1 MNDNPI
7 QSVLIDHR
15 EPPFMHRLKFDGA
28 QTVVT
33 QLQCGDVWVAA
44 ADGKLLI
51 VERKTADDLLAS
63 IADGRLFDQAAGMVA
78 MTPWS
83 YIAVQGTLEPAIN
96 GKTVCDGAPVNWEW
110 AAVQGALQTVQEMG
124 VAVIYLPPA
133 DERGKFAEFITRL
146 ARRDRGP
153 VRVGGVR
160 KPELLAPGMAL
171 LMALPGIGPDRAKS
185 LMELAGTAA
194 FALSALTDDTLAIP
208 GIGDGTR
215 AKVRDALGITGGAR
229 LELIAN

>member
-1 MNDNPI
+1 MTENAI
-7 QSVLIDHR
+7 QSILIDHR
-15 EPPFMHRLKFDGA
+15 EPHWMQRIAVEGA

-63 IADGRLFDQAAGMVA
+63 IADGRLFDQAAGMVN

-83 YIAVQGTLEPAIN
+83 YIVVQGQISPTRD
-96 GKTVCDGAPVNWEW
+96 GKTLADGAPVNWRW

-124 VAVIYLPPA
+124 VAVIYLNREP
-133 DERGKFAEFITRL
+133 EEFTAFLVRL
-146 ARRDRGP
+146 AARDRGS
-153 VRVGGVR
+153 VRTGGAR
-160 KPELLAPGMAL
+160 KVELLAPGMAL
-171 LMALPGIGPDRAKS
+171 LMALPGIGPDRAKI
-185 LMELAGTAA
+185 LLEQAGTAA
-194 FALSALTDDTLAIP
+194 YALEFLSDGVTVA

-215 AKVRDALGITGGAR
+215 AKVREALGLMDGTK
-229 LELIAN
+229 LEVVAS